1 MIRITSKGF
10 KGKGVYV
17 GRPSVFGNP
26 YPTKKSKYSN
36 KVYSLRESLELYE
49 KYFISNIL
57 PTKEFEELIKMYRK
71 EEYLELDCW
80 CVDREIRR
88 FEDVDISRCKCH
100 AEIIASAILFF
111 CEPPED

>member
-26 YPTKKSKYSN
+26 YPIKKSKHSD
-36 KVYSLRESLELYE
+36 KVYSLRESLESYE

-57 PTKEFEELIKMYRK
+57 PSKEFEELIKTYR
-71 EEYLELDCW
+71 
-80 CVDREIRR
+80 REGY
-88 FEDVDISRCKCH
+88 F
-100 AEIIASAILFF
+100 
-111 CEPPED
+111 